1 MFEQT
6 FVEGVG
12 KTNKTWTVMISFIA
26 QLGLIGVAIILPMIY
41 FDALPQ
47 TQLTSFLVA
56 PPPPPPPPPPPAAAP
71 QVKVVKV
78 IPRQFDAGRLMA
90 PKSIPKEIAHIKEE
104 ELPPPSS
111 GAVGVVGGVPGGV
124 PGGTPGGVIG
134 GILGSVP
141 SAAPPPPPPPVKKE
155 EAKPTGPQR
164 IRVGGNVQQA
174 KLVRQPR
181 PVYPPLAKQA
191 RIQGVVKLNAII
203 SRDGTIQNLSV
214 LSGHPLLVPSAM
226 EAVKQWVYQ
235 PTLLNGEPVEVVTQ
249 IDVNFT
255 LSQ

>member
-6 FVEGVG
+6 FVEGTG
-12 KTNKTWTVMISFIA
+12 KTNRTWTVLVSFIG
-26 QLGLIGVAIILPMIY
+26 QCLLLGVAILIPMIY
-41 FDALPQ
+41 FDALPKS
-47 TQLTSFLVA
+47 QLTSFLVA

-71 QVKVVKV
+71 VKAVKI

-90 PKSIPKEIAHIKEE
+90 PKAIPKEIAVIKEE
-104 ELPPPSS
+104 ELPPPSA
-111 GAVGVVGGVPGGV
+111 GGGVVGGIAGGV
-124 PGGTPGGVIG
+124 AGGGVGGVIG
-134 GILGSVP
+134 GIISSVP
-141 SAAPPPPPPPVKKE
+141 QAAPPPPPPPKKE
-155 EAKPTGPQR
+155 EVKAVVPQR

-174 KLVRQPR
+174 LLVRSPK

-191 RIQGVVKLNAII
+191 RISGTVKLSAII
-203 SRDGTIQNLSV
+203 SKDGTIQHLEV
-214 LSGHPLLVPSAM
+214 ISGHPLLVPAAL

-235 PTLLNGEPVEVVTQ
+235 PTLLNTEPVEVITQ

>member
-12 KTNKTWTVMISFIA
+12 KTNRGWTVIVSFLAQIFMIGIA
-26 QLGLIGVAIILPMIY
+26 VLIPMIY
-41 FDALPQ
+41 FDALPKG
-47 TQLTSFLVA
+47 QLTSFLVA

-71 QVKVVKV
+71 VKVIKV
-78 IPRQFDAGRLMA
+78 IPRQFDAGRLTA
-90 PKSIPKEIAHIKEE
+90 PKVIPKNIAEIKED
-104 ELPPPSS
+104 ELPAPTA
-111 GAVGVVGGVPGGV
+111 GVQGVVGGVPGGV

-134 GILGSVP
+134 GIIGSVP
-141 SAAPPPPPPPVKKE
+141 SAAPPPPPPPPPPPKKE
-155 EAKPTGPQR
+155 EPKVSR

-174 KLVRQPR
+174 LLIKQPR
-181 PVYPPLAKQA
+181 PIYPPLAKQA
-191 RIQGVVKLNAII
+191 RIQGVVRLNAII
-203 SRDGTIQNLSV
+203 GKDGTIQNLTV
-214 LSGHPLLVPSAM
+214 ATGHPLLVPAAL
-226 EAVKQWVYQ
+226 EAVKQWVYK

>member
-6 FVEGVG
+6 FVEA
-12 KTNKTWTVMISFIA
+12 KTKKTWTVLVAFLGQTLFMAIA
-26 QLGLIGVAIILPMIY
+26 VILPMIY
-41 FDALPQ
+41 FDVLPK

-56 PPPPPPPPPPPAAAP
+56 PPPPPPPPPPPAQQAP
-71 QVKVVKV
+71 VKIVKV

-90 PKSIPKEIAHIKEE
+90 PKSVPKEIATIKEE
-104 ELPPPSS
+104 ELPPASS
-111 GAVGVVGGVPGGV
+111 GIAGVVGGVPGGV
-124 PGGTPGGVIG
+124 AGGAPGGVLG
-134 GILGSVP
+134 GIIGSVP
-141 SAAPPPPPPPVKKE
+141 TAALPPPPPPPAPKVE
-155 EAKPTGPQR
+155 KPKTPQR
-164 IRVGGNVQQA
+164 ITIGGNVQQA

-191 RIQGVVKLNAII
+191 RISGVVHLAAVIAKN
-203 SRDGTIQNLSV
+203 GTIQDLRV
-214 LSGHPLLVPSAM
+214 ISGHPLLIPSAL

-235 PTLLNGEPVEVVTQ
+235 PTLLNGEPVEVSTQ

>member
-12 KTNKTWTVMISFIA
+12 KTNKTWTVLLSF
-26 QLGLIGVAIILPMIY
+26 GLQILLIVIAIIIPMIY
-41 FDALPQ
+41 FDALPKS
-47 TQLTSFLVA
+47 QLTSFLVA

-71 QVKVVKV
+71 PKVIKV

-90 PKSIPKEIAHIKEE
+90 PKAIPKEIAMIKEE
-104 ELPPPSS
+104 ELPPPSA
-111 GAVGVVGGVPGGV
+111 GGVVGGVPGGM
-124 PGGTPGGVIG
+124 PGGSIGGVIG
-134 GILGSVP
+134 GIVGSVP
-141 SAAPPPPPPPVKKE
+141 SAAPPPPPPPK
-155 EAKPTGPQR
+155 ADKPVTPQR

-174 KLVRQPR
+174 MLIRQPK

-191 RIQGVVKLNAII
+191 RISGHVILNAVIGK
-203 SRDGTIQNLSV
+203 DGTIKDLTFA
-214 LSGHPLLVPSAM
+214 SGHPLLVPAAM

>member
-6 FVEGVG
+6 FVEGQG
-12 KTNKTWTVMISFIA
+12 KTNRTWTVLVSFVGQMIVLAIA
-26 QLGLIGVAIILPMIY
+26 ILIPMIY
-41 FDALPQ
+41 FDALPKS
-47 TQLTSFLVA
+47 QLTSFLVA

-71 QVKVVKV
+71 KVVKV

-90 PKSIPKEIAHIKEE
+90 PKVIPKEVAMIKEE

-111 GAVGVVGGVPGGV
+111 GGVVGGVPGGV
-124 PGGTPGGVIG
+124 PGGAVGGVIG
-134 GILGSVP
+134 GIIGSVP
-141 SAAPPPPPPPVKKE
+141 TAAPPPPPPPVKVE
-155 EAKPTGPQR
+155 KPVTPQR

-174 KLVRQPR
+174 KLIRQPK

-191 RIQGVVKLNAII
+191 RIQGVVRLNAII
-203 SRDGTIQNLSV
+203 GKDGTIQNLTV
-214 LSGHPLLVPSAM
+214 ASGHPLLIPAAL

>member
-6 FVEGVG
+6 FVEGIG
-12 KTNKTWTVMISFIA
+12 KTQKTWTVLVSFIGQMIVIA
-26 QLGLIGVAIILPMIY
+26 IAILIPMIY
-41 FDALPQ
+41 FDALPKS
-47 TQLTSFLVA
+47 QLTSFLVA

-71 QVKVVKV
+71 PKVV
-78 IPRQFDAGRLMA
+78 
-90 PKSIPKEIAHIKEE
+90 PKEIAMIKEE
-104 ELPPPSS
+104 ELPPPSA
-111 GAVGVVGGVPGGV
+111 GGVVGGVPGGV

-134 GILGSVP
+134 GIISSVP
-141 SAAPPPPPPPVKKE
+141 TAAPPPPPPPVKVE
-155 EAKPTGPQR
+155 KPVTPQR

-174 KLVRQPR
+174 KLIRQPK

-191 RIQGVVKLNAII
+191 RISGVVRLNAII
-203 SRDGTIQNLSV
+203 GKDGTIQNLTV
-214 LSGHPLLVPSAM
+214 ASGHPLLVPSAM
-226 EAVKQWVYQ
+226 EAVKQWVYA

>member
-6 FVEGVG
+6 FIEGG
-12 KTNKTWTVMISFIA
+12 KTRKPWTVLVSFIA
-26 QLGLIGVAIILPMIY
+26 QLVVVAIAILIPMIY
-41 FDALPQ
+41 FDALPKS
-47 TQLTSFLVA
+47 QLTSFLVA

-71 QVKVVKV
+71 PKVVKI

-90 PKSIPKEIAHIKEE
+90 PKVVPKEVAMIKEE

-111 GAVGVVGGVPGGV
+111 GGVVGGVPGGV
-124 PGGTPGGVIG
+124 PGGTAGGVIG
-134 GILGSVP
+134 GIIGSVP
-141 SAAPPPPPPPVKKE
+141 TAAPPPPPPPP
-155 EAKPTGPQR
+155 AAPKPVTPQR

-174 KLVRQPR
+174 KLIRQPK
-181 PVYPPLAKQA
+181 PIYPPLAKQA
-191 RIQGVVKLNAII
+191 RISGVVRLNAII
-203 SRDGTIQNLSV
+203 GKDGTIQNLTV
-214 LSGHPLLVPSAM
+214 ESGHPLLVPAAM
-226 EAVKQWVYQ
+226 EAVKQWVYA

>member
-12 KTNKTWTVMISFIA
+12 KTKPWTVLVSFLGQMLLIA
-26 QLGLIGVAIILPMIY
+26 VAILIPMIY
-41 FDALPQ
+41 FDALPKN
-47 TQLTSFLVA
+47 QLSSFLVA
-56 PPPPPPPPPPPAAAP
+56 PPPPPPPPPPAAPAAP
-71 QVKVVKV
+71 KIVKI

-90 PKSIPKEIAHIKEE
+90 PKAVPKEIAMIKEE
-104 ELPPPSS
+104 ELPPPSA
-111 GAVGVVGGVPGGV
+111 GGVVGGVPGGI

-134 GILGSVP
+134 GIIGAVP
-141 SAAPPPPPPPVKKE
+141 TAAPPPPPPVKVDKPV
-155 EAKPTGPQR
+155 TPQR

-174 KLVRQPR
+174 KLIRQPK
-181 PVYPPLAKQA
+181 PIYPPLAKQA
-191 RIQGVVKLNAII
+191 RISGVVHLNAII
-203 SRDGTIQNLSV
+203 GKDGTIQNLTV
-214 LSGHPLLVPSAM
+214 AGGHPLLVPAAM
-226 EAVKQWVYQ
+226 EAVKQWVYA